1 MKKMTV
7 SQFAKMCGESKSTV
21 YSRLDGDLK
30 PFVFDDG
37 GIKYIDFDAF
47 EAAKNSEEAAAPLP
61 QPTAEETK
69 SENDEVAALKAR
81 IAELETQLAAARET
95 NSEKENRLLD
105 MLDRVIEA
113 TNANQ
118 VLTRNNQELQAKLI
132 ETQKLL
138 ALPPT
143 QEETKK
149 NWFARL
155 FSRK

>member
-1 MKKMTV
+1 MKKLTV
-7 SQFAKMCGESKSTV
+7 SQYAKMCGESKSAI

-30 PFVFDDG
+30 PFVYEEG
-37 GIKYIDFDAF
+37 GIKYIDVDAF
-47 EAAKNSEEAAAPLP
+47 EAVKNGESLP
-61 QPTAEETK
+61 QPQPAKK
-69 SENDEVAALKAR
+69 SESEEVAVLKAR
-81 IAELETQLAAARET
+81 IAELETQLAVARET

-118 VLTRNNQELQAKLI
+118 LLTRNNQELQAKLI

-138 ALPPT
+138 ALPPAK
-143 QEETKK
+143 EKS
-149 NWFARL
+149 WLARI